1 MARGPKLDLCIYLQ
15 LVPAPPPPT
24 IGQGHRG
31 GGGGV
36 GQKTQQQQYRQSGR
50 FLSVSFNED
59 NAAVSHFRGPIHKDK
74 IASLKVPLITS
85 ER

>member
-1 MARGPKLDLCIYLQ
+1 MMTRGPKFDSCVYLQ
-15 LVPAPPPPT
+15 LVPAPPPPN

-31 GGGGV
+31 GGGGVV

-59 NAAVSHFRGPIHKDK
+59 NAAVSHFRGPIHKEK
-74 IASLKVPLITS
+74 FAPLKTT
-85 ER
+85 EG